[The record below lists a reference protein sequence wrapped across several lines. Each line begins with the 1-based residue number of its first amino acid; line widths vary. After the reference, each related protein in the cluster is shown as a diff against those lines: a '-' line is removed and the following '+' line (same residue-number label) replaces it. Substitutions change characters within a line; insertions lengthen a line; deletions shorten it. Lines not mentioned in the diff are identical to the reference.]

1 MENVSCKEMNKKT
14 EPKATT
20 PMQICPTTQIAC
32 SLHICSDTQITG
44 QPIIDVK
51 DLSFSYHSMKEET
64 LALSKIS
71 FRIYPGEFLAIVGP
85 SGCGKTTLLSL
96 IAGLLPV
103 EEGDI
108 VKKEGLKTGYMLQ
121 KDLLLEWR
129 TIWENVMLGL
139 EINHLADNT
148 SKQYARKLLKEY
160 GLEDFM
166 QKKPSELSGG
176 MRQRVALIRTLVL
189 KPDLLLLDEPF
200 SALDYQTRLLVSADI
215 GNIIR
220 NTHKTAIM
228 ITHDIAEAITLADRV
243 LVLSHRPAGLLH
255 DLPIHFSIT
264 RVDPLAIRATEEYHT
279 YFDFIWKALIQDT
292 AL

>member
-1 MENVSCKEMNKKT
+1 MENLSCKEMLMN
-14 EPKATT
+14 
-20 PMQICPTTQIAC
+20 TQTKVA
-32 SLHICSDTQITG
+32 D
-44 QPIIDVK
+44 QPIIDVRK
-51 DLSFSYHSMKEET
+51 LSFSYHSMEEET
-64 LALSKIS
+64 LALSDIS
-71 FRIYPGEFLAIVGP
+71 FRVYPGEFLSIVGP

-96 IAGLLPV
+96 IAGLIPV
-103 EEGDI
+103 EQGDI
-108 VKKEGLKTGYMLQ
+108 IKTQDLKTGYMLQ
-121 KDLLLEWR
+121 RDLLLEWR

-139 EINHLADNT
+139 EINHAINET
-148 SKQYARKLLKEY
+148 TKQYAMQLLKEY
-160 GLEDFM
+160 GLEEFIH
-166 QKKPSELSGG
+166 KKPSELSGG

-220 NTHKTAIM
+220 NSHKTAIM

-243 LVLSHRPAGLLH
+243 MVLSHRPAELLY

-279 YFDFIWKALIQDT
+279 YFDLIWKALIRDSESCSSES
-292 AL
+292 

>member
-1 MENVSCKEMNKKT
+1 MENLSCKEMLMNTKT
-14 EPKATT
+14 KVA
-20 PMQICPTTQIAC
+20 
-32 SLHICSDTQITG
+32 D
-44 QPIIDVK
+44 QPIIDVRK
-51 DLSFSYHSMKEET
+51 LSFSYHSMEEET
-64 LALSKIS
+64 LALSDIS
-71 FRIYPGEFLAIVGP
+71 FRVYPGEFLSIVGP

-96 IAGLLPV
+96 IAGLIPV
-103 EEGDI
+103 EQGDI
-108 VKKEGLKTGYMLQ
+108 IKTQDLKTGYMLQ
-121 KDLLLEWR
+121 RDLLLEWR

-139 EINHLADNT
+139 EINHAINET
-148 SKQYARKLLKEY
+148 TKQYAMQLLKEY
-160 GLEDFM
+160 GLEEFIH
-166 QKKPSELSGG
+166 KKPSELSGG

-220 NTHKTAIM
+220 NSHKTAIM

-243 LVLSHRPAGLLH
+243 MVLSHRPAKLLY

-279 YFDFIWKALIQDT
+279 YFDLIWKALIRDSESCSSES
-292 AL
+292 

>member
-1 MENVSCKEMNKKT
+1 MENMSCKEMSINAETKVT
-14 EPKATT
+14 
-20 PMQICPTTQIAC
+20 
-32 SLHICSDTQITG
+32 D

-51 DLSFSYHSMKEET
+51 NLSFSYHSMKEET
-64 LALSKIS
+64 LALSNIS
-71 FRIYPGEFLAIVGP
+71 FRIHPGEFLAIVGP
-85 SGCGKTTLLSL
+85 SGCGKTTLLSM
-96 IAGLLPV
+96 IAELLPV
-103 EEGDI
+103 EEGSI
-108 VKKEGLKTGYMLQ
+108 IKKSGLKTGYMLQ

-139 EINHLADNT
+139 EINHLMDDA

-220 NTHKTAIM
+220 DTHKTAIM

-243 LVLSHRPAGLLH
+243 LVLSHRPAKLLH

-264 RVDPLAIRATEEYHT
+264 RVDPLAIRSTEEYHT
-279 YFDFIWKALIQDT
+279 YFDFIWKALIRDSQVS
-292 AL
+292 